1 MRSPILC
8 QGFPCFG
15 FFFFLLG
22 AIRVR
27 DTRLFLGMGV
37 RLRYLGFLK
46 LDILNPL
53 PPTSSIRYSWGI
65 HLVRCMDFRSPES
78 LGIWRRCAY
87 AFF

>member
-1 MRSPILC
+1 M
-8 QGFPCFG
+8 
-15 FFFFLLG
+15 
-22 AIRVR
+22 R

-78 LGIWRRCAY
+78 LHLATVRICLFRRSY
-87 AFF
+87 EWPRLDKWL